1 MKTMKNIKLLAVVF
15 VVTLLISGCA
25 SNRYCPYAGC
35 ASAEKKERDKFN

>member
-15 VVTLLISGCA
+15 VITLLISSCA

-35 ASAEKKERDKFN
+35 ASAEKKEYNEFN